1 MLSAS
6 RLLERRRVFH
16 NSLLSIVKQHHKVS
30 CSSLGSL
37 IFLISHTAVTF
48 FVVVSNFC
56 LNLLFFFPAG
66 FPVLVG
72 SPSVGSRRQT
82 DPLASSL

>member
-56 LNLLFFFPAG
+56 LNLLFFPAG

>member
-37 IFLISHTAVTF
+37 IFFNKSHSSYF

-56 LNLLFFFPAG
+56 LNLLFFSPAG